1 MSDRQNTASA
11 TSTQKAAEVR
21 PYGRFGKKEE
31 VAEMFNNIA
40 HRYDFLNHTL
50 SMGIDRGWRKKA
62 IRKMAAVNPERI
74 LDVATGTADLALE
87 ALSLQPEKVI
97 GVDISEAMLAKGR
110 EKVADR
116 NLSDVVELRYGDS
129 EALEFED
136 NSFDAAMVAYG
147 VRNFENLGKGLSEI
161 NRVLRPGGIL
171 VVLEFSRPRKFPIR
185 PLYDTYF
192 RVILPRIG
200 RLVSKDTRA
209 YSYLYESVSVFP
221 DGEAF
226 EQELTKAGFQ
236 STTCERLSFG
246 ITSIYTGIA

>member
-1 MSDRQNTASA
+1 
-11 TSTQKAAEVR
+11 
-21 PYGRFGKKEE
+21 
-31 VAEMFNNIA
+31 
-40 HRYDFLNHTL
+40 
-50 SMGIDRGWRKKA
+50 MGIDRGWRKKA
-62 IRKMAAVNPERI
+62 IRKMAAINPERI

-147 VRNFENLGKGLSEI
+147 VRNFENLGKGLTEI